1 MGFEERIT
9 VDVSVLVN
17 NIENRLDELKPFQ
30 YDSRYRTLLGE
41 HFIKSMNSWERNI
54 RSRKDDPFTLVVCG
68 EFKRGK
74 SSLINA
80 LLGEEV
86 VTTNV
91 TTETVTL
98 NKISYGAHS
107 NEAILSGGRRLRL
120 KDEDLERDNLE
131 ELIMEIGEPIQQIE
145 IKRPIEILKDV
156 TIIDTPGLGDSL
168 KDFSDLVDH
177 ALRQADAVIYVFS
190 VSYPLSQAEQLF
202 LKAEVLPQ
210 RYTDLFLVGNYCDV
224 LRDKND
230 YDRMEQLLQQR
241 VEGVLPGQKFWMVS
255 ALDEL
260 CIRLEEE
267 RPNRKLSNLLTDNF
281 AQFRKQ
287 LDYLVESKREMV
299 LPDRMQR
306 LLKGM
311 AIELE
316 EQLQA
321 MEEGLAMDAK
331 GVQEAMNVLESHCA
345 QQNEQQKKATEQ
357 IDAAIRG
364 MMEEALGWI
373 RELVD
378 RMEKEVDNLRNVPH
392 EDLKKYYSFYCMET
406 LQNAIN
412 TCIEHHTIQLYE
424 QINEISADLVK
435 SLPNASKPELYDF
448 QFALSNMT
456 WTNGDNFS
464 YVCSMIPIAA
474 VQSLSLVTEAIG
486 GIWRD
491 SELKKKVPD
500 LLGNIHEQ
508 YPDLKVS
515 ATRTVEESYEK
526 MGKTMVKQLDTY
538 YNAQVEQAK
547 IKVEQ
552 SAMVARQDAEKKEE
566 IRAAIATIRDVLAKM
581 QN

>member
-107 NEAILSGGRRLRL
+107 NEAVLSGGRRLRL
-120 KDEDLERDNLE
+120 NDSDLERDNLE
-131 ELIMEIGEPIQQIE
+131 DLIKEIGEPIQQIE

>member
-17 NIENRLDELKPFQ
+17 KIENRLDELKPFQ

-131 ELIMEIGEPIQQIE
+131 ELIKEVGEPINQIE

-202 LKAEVLPQ
+202 IKTEILPQ

-224 LRDKND
+224 LRDKNE
-230 YDRMEQLLQQR
+230 YERMEQLLQQR

-260 CIRLEEE
+260 CIQLEEE
-267 RPNRKLSNLLTDNF
+267 RPNRKLADLLADNF

-287 LDYLVESKREMV
+287 LGYLVESKREMV

-311 AIELE
+311 TIELE

-331 GVQEAMNVLESHCA
+331 GIQEAMSALESHCA

-378 RMEKEVDNLRNVPH
+378 RMEREVDMLISIPH

-424 QINEISADLVK
+424 QLNKISADLVK

-464 YVCSMIPIAA
+464 YVCSMIPIGII
-474 VQSLSLVTEAIG
+474 QSLSIVTDAIG

-500 LLGNIHEQ
+500 LLGNIREQ
-508 YPDLKVS
+508 FPDLRHS
-515 ATRTVEESYEK
+515 ALCTVEDSYGR
-526 MGKTMVKQLDTY
+526 MGKSMKKQLDTF

-552 SAMVARQDAEKKEE
+552 SAMVARQDAQKKDE
-566 IRAAIATIRDVLAKM
+566 IRAAIATIREVLAQM

>member
-17 NIENRLDELKPFQ
+17 KIENRLDELKPFQ

-107 NEAILSGGRRLRL
+107 NEAVLSGGRRLRL

-131 ELIMEIGEPIQQIE
+131 ELIKEVGEPINQIE

-202 LKAEVLPQ
+202 IKTEILPQ

-224 LRDKND
+224 LRDKNE
-230 YDRMEQLLQQR
+230 YERMEQLLQQR

-260 CIRLEEE
+260 CIQLEEE
-267 RPNRKLSNLLTDNF
+267 RPNRKLADLLADNF

-287 LDYLVESKREMV
+287 LGYLVESKREMV

-311 AIELE
+311 TIELE

-331 GVQEAMNVLESHCA
+331 GIQEAMSALEEHCA

-378 RMEKEVDNLRNVPH
+378 RMEKEVDSLHSVPH

-424 QINEISADLVK
+424 QLNKISADLVK

-464 YVCSMIPIAA
+464 YVCSMIPIGII
-474 VQSLSLVTEAIG
+474 QSLSIVTDAIG

-500 LLGNIHEQ
+500 LLGNIREQ
-508 YPDLKVS
+508 FPDLRHS
-515 ATRTVEESYEK
+515 ALCTVEDSYGR
-526 MGKTMVKQLDTY
+526 MGKSMKKQLDTY

-552 SAMVARQDAEKKEE
+552 SAMVARQDAEKKEQ
-566 IRAAIATIRDVLAKM
+566 IRAAIATIREVLAQM

>member
-120 KDEDLERDNLE
+120 KDKDLERDNLE
-131 ELIMEIGEPIQQIE
+131 ELIKEVGEPINQIE

-224 LRDKND
+224 LRDKNE

-260 CIRLEEE
+260 CIQLEEE
-267 RPNRKLSNLLTDNF
+267 RPNRKLADLLADNF

-287 LDYLVESKREMV
+287 LGYLVESKREMV

-311 AIELE
+311 TIELE

-331 GVQEAMNVLESHCA
+331 GIQEAMSALESHCA

-378 RMEKEVDNLRNVPH
+378 RMEKEVDSLHSVPH

-424 QINEISADLVK
+424 QLNKISADLVK

-464 YVCSMIPIAA
+464 YVCSMIPIGII
-474 VQSLSLVTEAIG
+474 QSLSIVTDAIG

-500 LLGNIHEQ
+500 LLGNIREQ
-508 YPDLKVS
+508 FPDLRNS
-515 ATRTVEESYEK
+515 ALSTVEGSYDR
-526 MGKTMVKQLDTY
+526 MGKTMKKQLDSF

-566 IRAAIATIRDVLAKM
+566 IRAAIATIREVLAQM

>member
-17 NIENRLDELKPFQ
+17 KIENRLDELKPFQ

-131 ELIMEIGEPIQQIE
+131 ELIKEVGEPINQIE

-202 LKAEVLPQ
+202 IKTEILPQ

-224 LRDKND
+224 LRDKNE
-230 YDRMEQLLQQR
+230 YERMEQLLQQR

-260 CIRLEEE
+260 CIQLEEE
-267 RPNRKLSNLLTDNF
+267 RPNRKLADLLADNF

-287 LDYLVESKREMV
+287 LGYLVESKREMV

-311 AIELE
+311 TIELE

-331 GVQEAMNVLESHCA
+331 GIQEAMSALESHCA

-378 RMEKEVDNLRNVPH
+378 RMEKEVDSLHSVPH

-424 QINEISADLVK
+424 QLNEISADLVK

-464 YVCSMIPIAA
+464 YVCSMIPIGII
-474 VQSLSLVTEAIG
+474 QSLSIVTDAIG

-500 LLGNIHEQ
+500 LLGNIREQ
-508 YPDLKVS
+508 FPDLRHS
-515 ATRTVEESYEK
+515 ALCTVEDSYGR
-526 MGKTMVKQLDTY
+526 MGKSMKKQLDTF

-552 SAMVARQDAEKKEE
+552 SAMVARQDAQKKDE
-566 IRAAIATIRDVLAKM
+566 IRAAIATIREVLAQM